1 MMVPR
6 GLILALLI
14 GLVAGPVF
22 GIILYQTDTHE
33 QLVFVDGSSI
43 SILTEKIDFD
53 LGEEISIKIINSGTT
68 ELTFSDT
75 SYGLEIK
82 QLDGIVVFRP
92 LSSQVI
98 STLNSHD
105 EIEFSWDQLKNN
117 GEQRLEG
124 SYKITSVG
132 FDDNKNIIKK
142 SIIINILK

>member
-1 MMVPR
+1 MVPR

-14 GLVAGPVF
+14 GLIAGPVF
-22 GIILYQTDTHE
+22 GIILYQTSSHE

-117 GEQRLEG
+117 GEQILEG
-124 SYKITSVG
+124 SYKIMSVG

>member
-1 MMVPR
+1 MVPR

-117 GEQRLEG
+117 GEQILEG